1 MRAAVVIGVDAVGG
15 GLPRLQ
21 AAASGAEEV
30 ADWLRRSD
38 YRVSLFTDREA
49 PVERSQVFRAV
60 ADLVDAGTV
69 ERLVVYFAGHG
80 FLKGPVEEFW
90 LLSGAPADAAEAV
103 NVVAS
108 GNMARYR
115 GIPEVV
121 FISDACRVAPVS
133 GVHSGIAGASVFP
146 NLPPSPRAAEIDYFY
161 ATRPG
166 DPAFERSG
174 TEAQAAHGLFTH
186 ELLQAHI
193 DAPQEALL
201 TIGNRDYVRSEWLRD
216 VLADRVN
223 MRAEGIS
230 LRLTQSPDLQ
240 VQIRRG
246 CIALNE
252 VSGGDLESRHQASG
266 DPPASETESS
276 FRLEWT
282 EPDPIREV
290 PRDRRRRPAVVG
302 STRGTSG
309 RAGTTIGRVRGST
322 PPGPWI
328 VGEAA
333 KATEQFQERVRIIAS
348 PRRQRGQVLGDGYE
362 PRLKCVG
369 DLFGEIVPSAGLT
382 FHPQSDVDDDVMT
395 FQLVGRASE
404 VAVRFADGSGMLL
417 PVIRE
422 FACEVVRHEGR
433 TLAVNYSWLPYF
445 ENGVKE
451 LRAEVLAAAT
461 LGLLDTTREAASE
474 LARRLRRLKR
484 FDPMLGLVSALAYV
498 LAGDLGG
505 AASVRDHMRR
515 DLGIDLF
522 DAWMLGGA
530 GGSPVSIR
538 PALPLLS
545 QSWSLLDIFGATVP
559 EDLRKLERVPGFWT
573 VFERSAM
580 NEVAGLVR
588 NG

>member
-30 ADWLRRSD
+30 AEWLKRSD
-38 YRVSLFTDREA
+38 YRVTLFTDREE

-60 ADLVDAGTV
+60 ADLVDMGTV

-90 LLSGAPADAAEAV
+90 LLSGAPSDASEAV
-103 NVVAS
+103 NVVTS

-115 GIPEVV
+115 GIPEIV

-133 GVHSGIAGASVFP
+133 GIHSGIAGASIFP
-146 NLPPSPRAAEIDYFY
+146 NLAPSPRTAEIDYFY

-166 DPAFERSG
+166 DPAFERPG
-174 TEAQAAHGLFTH
+174 TEAEAAHGLFTQ
-186 ELLQAHI
+186 ELLEAHI
-193 DAPQEALL
+193 DAPEEALL
-201 TIGNRDYVRSEWLRD
+201 RIGNRDYVRNDWLRG

-223 MRAEGIS
+223 ARAEGIS
-230 LRLTQSPDLQ
+230 LKLTQSPDVQ
-240 VQIRRG
+240 VQIRQG
-246 CIALNE
+246 CIALKE
-252 VSGGDLESRHQASG
+252 VSGGGLGGQQQAIWQ
-266 DPPASETESS
+266 PPATGSDKS
-276 FRLEWT
+276 FKLEWT
-282 EPDPIREV
+282 EPKPTRDV
-290 PRDRRRRPAVVG
+290 PRDSRRRPAVVG
-302 STRGTSG
+302 STRTTDG
-309 RAGTTIGRVRGST
+309 RAGKSTGRARSAA
-322 PPGPWI
+322 PSRRWI
-328 VGEAA
+328 VGDAA
-333 KATEQFQERVRIIAS
+333 KGTEQFQERRRIIGAT
-348 PRRQRGQVLGDGYE
+348 RQRRDPFLGHEYD

-369 DLFGEIVPSAGLT
+369 DVFEDIIPSHGLDFTGRINLDGDAVLFDLE
-382 FHPQSDVDDDVMT
+382 
-395 FQLVGRASE
+395 GRASQ

-417 PVIRE
+417 PVLRE

-433 TLAVNYSWLPYF
+433 TLAVTYSWLPYL
-445 ENGVKE
+445 EEGVKE

-461 LGLLDTTREAASE
+461 LGLLDTTQEAASE

-505 AASVRDHMRR
+505 AASVREHMRR

-522 DAWMLGGA
+522 DAWMLGG
-530 GGSPVSIR
+530 GGDGRVPTL
-538 PALPLLS
+538 PTLPLLS
-545 QSWSLLDIFGATVP
+545 QSWSLLDIFEAQVP
-559 EDLRKLERVPGFWT
+559 ETLRRLERVPGFWT

-580 NEVAGLVR
+580 DEVAQLVSAS
-588 NG
+588 